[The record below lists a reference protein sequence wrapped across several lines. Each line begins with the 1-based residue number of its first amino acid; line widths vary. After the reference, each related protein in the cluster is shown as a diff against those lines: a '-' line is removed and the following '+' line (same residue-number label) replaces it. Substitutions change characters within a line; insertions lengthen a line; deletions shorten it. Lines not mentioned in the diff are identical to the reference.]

1 MKETTS
7 KVKRQASE
15 WEKIIANEATDK
27 ELISKIY
34 KQFMKLNIRKINN
47 PIKKWAKDLNRHFS
61 KEDIQ
66 MANKHMNRWSTSLII
81 IREMQS
87 KP

>member
-1 MKETTS
+1 M
-7 KVKRQASE
+7 KRQPSE
-15 WEKIIANEATDK
+15 LKKIIKNEATDK

-34 KQFMKLNIRKINN
+34 KQLMKLNTRKIND
-47 PIKKWAKDLNRHFS
+47 PIKKWANDLNRHFS

-66 MANKHMNRWSTSLII
+66 MANKHMKRRSTSLI

-87 KP
+87 KPQ